1 MIKFK
6 NMKIAITPEQPLD
19 EVVKELERLGYQIN
33 GWLENRII
41 RSVKTNHF
49 GLYSGDFFDVDII
62 QGDLTT
68 LDELKEM

>member
-1 MIKFK
+1 MSNFI

-19 EVVKELERLGYQIN
+19 DVVWELERLGYQIN

-49 GLYSGDFFDVDII
+49 GLYSGDFFDVNII
-62 QGDLTT
+62 HGDLTT
-68 LDELKEM
+68 LAELKEM

>member
-1 MIKFK
+1 MSKFK
-6 NMKIAITPEQPLD
+6 NMKIAITHEQPLE
-19 EVVKELERLGYQIN
+19 EVVRELERLGYQIN

-62 QGDLTT
+62 QGDLIT
-68 LDELKEM
+68 LAELKEL

>member
-1 MIKFK
+1 MSKFK
-6 NMKIAITPEQPLD
+6 NMKIAITPEQQLD
-19 EVVKELERLGYQIN
+19 EVVRELERLGYQIN

-62 QGDLTT
+62 QGDLIA
-68 LDELKEM
+68 LAELKEM

>member
-1 MIKFK
+1 MK
-6 NMKIAITPEQPLD
+6 NMKIKVENNLD
-19 EVVKELERLGYQIN
+19 EIVVELERLGYKLN
-33 GWLENRII
+33 GWLKNRII

-62 QGDLTT
+62 QGELTT

>member
-6 NMKIAITPEQPLD
+6 NMKISITPEQQLD
-19 EVVKELERLGYQIN
+19 EVVRELERLGYQIN

-62 QGDLTT
+62 QGDLIA
-68 LDELKEM
+68 LAELKEM